1 MRNWG
6 ADARTAGSELGASIA
21 HIRDHEGEGMRL
33 VAVTGGASGIGRAAC
48 EVLAAKGWKVVV
60 LDVNA
65 EGAHQVAA
73 RIGGIAYAL
82 DVGDEKA
89 VEAVAARVEKE
100 VGPVFGLVNSAG
112 ILASPVPPEEL
123 SMAEWDRVVHIN
135 QRGTYVTSLAFG
147 LRMKARHAGAIVN
160 VASITAWRSV
170 PLHSYAP
177 TKAAIVS
184 ITRNLAAEWGPSGV
198 RVNSVSPGFTRSPAL
213 QAKLDSGERDAS
225 ALERATALRR
235 LMEPEESA
243 YAMAFLLSDEAAGIT
258 GIDIPVDGG
267 WLVAQSWA
275 SYPRVRG
282 DWP

>member
-1 MRNWG
+1 MR
-6 ADARTAGSELGASIA
+6 T
-21 HIRDHEGEGMRL
+21 
-33 VAVTGGASGIGRAAC
+33 VAVTGGASGIGRATC

-60 LDVNA
+60 LDVNGNGAA
-65 EGAHQVAA
+65 EVA
-73 RIGGIAYAL
+73 RGIGGVAYTL

-89 VEAVAARVEKE
+89 VEAVAARIEQE
-100 VGPVFGLVNSAG
+100 VGPVFGLVNCAG
-112 ILASPVPPEEL
+112 ILASPVPPEAL
-123 SMAEWDRVVHIN
+123 PMTEWDRVVHIN

-147 LRMKARHAGAIVN
+147 LRMKARGGGAIVN
-160 VASITAWRSV
+160 IASITAWRSV
-170 PLHSYAP
+170 PLHSYAV
-177 TKAAIVS
+177 TKTAIIS
-184 ITRNLAAEWGPSGV
+184 ITRNLAAEWGPDQV

-243 YAMAFLLSDEAAGIT
+243 YAIAFLLSDEAAGIT

-267 WLVAQSWA
+267 WLAAQSWA
-275 SYPRVRG
+275 SYPRIRG